1 MLRTVLP
8 RPLRAAILVALGLVV
23 AMLASVI
30 PTQGAGAAPGA
41 RPAFQMPFQ
50 CNTSWRLN
58 AWDHSPALDIVREPQ
73 SQTGGSPVLA
83 SAAGT
88 VKAAGYDSGAGHYVL
103 LNHGGHWYTVYIHLR
118 YAPLVR
124 AGQSVSM
131 GTTLGYIGQSGSN
144 ASSDHLHYEQ
154 LVDRNED
161 GVVRWGIRGSTGED
175 VAVVFNGVTYTGN
188 GGEWRNVVSRNCGG
202 STPPPPPATKYWVDT
217 FANASV
223 FASPT
228 STTATGTLYAGTNY
242 VYCKAWGREI
252 RDSSGNY
259 NHWWLKTDPDVG
271 PANQYV
277 SAYYLSRW
285 GNDEAKDNNGTV
297 IPNCA
302 GSTPPPA
309 TKYWVDTFANASVFA
324 SPTSTTATGTLY
336 AGTNY
341 VYCKAWGREIRDS
354 SGNYNHWWLKTDPDV
369 GPANQY
375 VSAYYLS
382 RWGNDEAKD
391 NNGTVIPNC

>member
-1 MLRTVLP
+1 MLRNFLP

-23 AMLASVI
+23 AMLAGAI
-30 PTQGAGAAPGA
+30 PTQVAGAAPGP

-58 AWDHSPALDIVREPQ
+58 TWAHSPALDIVREPQ

-88 VKAAGYDSGAGHYVL
+88 VEAVDEDPGAGHYVL
-103 LNHGGHWYTVYIHLR
+103 LNHGGGWYTVYIHLR
-118 YAPLVR
+118 YAPLVSKD
-124 AGQSVSM
+124 QSVSM
-131 GTTLGYIGQSGSN
+131 GTTLGYIGQSGDN
-144 ASSDHLHYEQ
+144 ADSDHLHYEQ
-154 LVDRNED
+154 LVDAD
-161 GVVRWGIRGSTGED
+161 GDGDLRWGVPGGED
-175 VAVVFNGVTYTGN
+175 VAVVFDGVTYTGN

-202 STPPPPPATKYWVDT
+202 SPPPPPPATKYFVDT

-285 GNDEAKDNNGTV
+285 GNDEAKDNSGTV
-297 IPNCA
+297 IPNC
-302 GSTPPPA
+302 
-309 TKYWVDTFANASVFA
+309 
-324 SPTSTTATGTLY
+324 
-336 AGTNY
+336 
-341 VYCKAWGREIRDS
+341 
-354 SGNYNHWWLKTDPDV
+354 
-369 GPANQY
+369 
-375 VSAYYLS
+375 
-382 RWGNDEAKD
+382 
-391 NNGTVIPNC
+391 